1 MADFGWISGMT
12 WLIQSLRPFQWMRKF
27 LLVLY
32 CYLTIHLALI
42 QQLLYSDEIDVQS
55 NQEKVLSQCC
65 SAQRTCPTQ
74 YSLLLCPSSAFLPRA
89 TKPYRGRN
97 GSRKQKD
104 RL

>member
-42 QQLLYSDEIDVQS
+42 Q
-55 NQEKVLSQCC
+55 
-65 SAQRTCPTQ
+65 
-74 YSLLLCPSSAFLPRA
+74 
-89 TKPYRGRN
+89 
-97 GSRKQKD
+97 
-104 RL
+104 